1 MIAKGPPREIGDTAP
16 RPSDVVIFTDGF
28 TPDHRKDESGPS
40 RVGGVIFDRSKR
52 NPVQFTSEVFDH
64 IIEKWIPRKTQIV
77 MVELVAAIL
86 ALTGFGSQLK
96 DKFVLLLLD
105 SEAVEGALV
114 KGYSGTEDVCELV
127 GLFWDLAAAL
137 NCQIYIDRVP
147 TDANPADYP
156 SRNDLVRGREAGW
169 KTAEISWPDELV

>member
-1 MIAKGPPREIGDTAP
+1 
-16 RPSDVVIFTDGF
+16 
-28 TPDHRKDESGPS
+28 
-40 RVGGVIFDRSKR
+40 
-52 NPVQFTSEVFDH
+52 
-64 IIEKWIPRKTQIV
+64 

-96 DKFVLLLLD
+96 DKFVLLLID
-105 SEAVEGALV
+105 SESVEGALV

-137 NCQIYIDRVP
+137 KCQIYIDRVP

-169 KTAEISWPDELV
+169 KTAVISWPDELV